1 MNMKKVALALG
12 SGGTRGFAH
21 LGILEVL
28 EEEGIQIG
36 GIAGS
41 SIGAVVGGMYAFR
54 PKIAP
59 NLTHMKK
66 YLSSDLYDATRLHFL
81 EQNEMGRKSFYEQ
94 LKIKFSKGA
103 VFAASLAKP
112 SLFSQETL
120 RKNVSYLIPPVNIEE
135 ALIPLCI
142 NSFDIITGQEKLF
155 TKGNLTDAVM
165 ASCAI
170 PGVFPPVKIDD
181 ELMMDGG
188 IVNPVPCNHAEK
200 FGADIIIAVD
210 LNPHPGPMPNID
222 NSYDIAMR
230 AADISRLHLKEYLL
244 KSADIVIS
252 VEVTDIFWADF
263 SKFDDCLERG
273 KAAAKK
279 ALPQIISLL
288 NKKEENR
295 KTNLRTIS

>member
-1 MNMKKVALALG
+1 MKKVALALG

-28 EEEGIQIG
+28 ENEGIQIG
-36 GIAGS
+36 GIIGS
-41 SIGAVVGGMYAFR
+41 SIGAVVGSMYAFR

-59 NLTHMKK
+59 NMTHMIK
-66 YLSSDLYDATRLHFL
+66 YLGSDLYDATRLHYL
-81 EQNEMGRKSFYEQ
+81 EQNEMGIKSFYEK

-112 SLFSQETL
+112 SLFSINTL
-120 RKNVSYLIPPVNIEE
+120 EKNVSYLIPPVNIEE

-142 NSFDIITGQEKLF
+142 SSFDIVTGQEKLF
-155 TKGNLTDAVM
+155 TKGNLTEAVM

-170 PGVFPPVKIDD
+170 PGVFPPIKIAD
-181 ELMMDGG
+181 ELLMDGG
-188 IVNPVPCNHAEK
+188 IVNPVPCNHAKK
-200 FGADIIIAVD
+200 FGADIVIAVD
-210 LNPHPGPMPNID
+210 LHPDPGPMPNIN

-230 AADISRLHLKEYLL
+230 AADISRLHLKDHLL
-244 KSADIVIS
+244 NSADIVIS

-263 SKFDDCLERG
+263 SKFDDCVEKG

-279 ALPQIISLL
+279 ALPQITNLL
-288 NKKEENR
+288 DKSEENR
-295 KTNLRTIS
+295 KRNLRTIS